1 MKILQKIIFT
11 VTNDLN
17 YDQRMQ
23 RICSSLQSYGFDVLL
38 VGVKRKKSISLSS
51 QKFQQKRISIF
62 FEKTFLFYA
71 EYNIKLF
78 FFLLFKRAEAICAID
93 LDTILPCYF
102 VSVLKQT
109 KRVYDAHEIFTEM
122 NEVINNKK
130 VKWFWDKIEA
140 FCVPKFE
147 YGYTVN
153 IFIKEEFMRRYM
165 VNYGVIRNFPLLSK
179 STNQPINQS
188 NNQSIIYQ
196 GAINYGRGFEK
207 LIPAMKKVNAELHLY
222 GIGNFYAEVEN
233 LIKSNDVSD
242 KVKLLGTVLP
252 KQLKEITPTAKF
264 GVTIFEREGMNQYY
278 SLANRFFDY
287 IMAGIPQVCVAYPEY
302 VRINNEF
309 KVALLVND
317 IEPDTLSNAM
327 NTLIADTVLYN
338 RLKENTL
345 QAREVLNWQTEEKKL
360 IQFWTNIF
368 I

>member
-1 MKILQKIIFT
+1 MQKIIFT

-38 VGVKRKKSISLSS
+38 VGVNRKKSIPLSN
-51 QKFQQKRISIF
+51 QIFQQKRIRII

-78 FFLLFKRAEAICAID
+78 FYLLFKRAEAICAID

-188 NNQSIIYQ
+188 TNQSIIIYQ
-196 GAINYGRGFEK
+196 GAVNYGRGFEQ
-207 LIPAMKKVNAELHLY
+207 LIPAMKKVDAELHIY
-222 GIGNFYAEVEN
+222 GIGNFYHEVEN
-233 LIKSNDVSD
+233 LIRTNGVED

-252 KQLKEITPTAKF
+252 NELKNITPHAKL
-264 GVTIFEREGMNQYY
+264 GITIFEREGLNQYY

-302 VRINNEF
+302 VSINKEF
-309 KVALLVND
+309 EVALLVDD
-317 IEPDTLSNAM
+317 IKPQTLSNAL
-327 NTLIADTVLYN
+327 NTLLTDSVLYN

-360 IQFWTNIF
+360 IQFWENIC